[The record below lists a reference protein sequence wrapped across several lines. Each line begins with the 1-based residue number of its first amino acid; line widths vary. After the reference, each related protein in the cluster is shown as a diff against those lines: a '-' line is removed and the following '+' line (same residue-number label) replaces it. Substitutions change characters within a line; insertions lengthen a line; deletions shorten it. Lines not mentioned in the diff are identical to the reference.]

1 MSSIRIEPNLYK
13 IIEPIGEGGFGK
25 VFVAKEIL
33 NGEELVAL
41 KVLKPEEMG
50 EDPLKRF
57 EREIRIHTQLKHKN
71 IIPIINFEL
80 NDSLDPENER
90 GLAYYTMPLARK
102 NFRELL
108 KEYREDHLGNV
119 EDLIAIFYFNQILD
133 GIEYAH
139 EKEIIH
145 RDLKPEN
152 ILIYGEEGEE
162 ILKISDFGLGKFL
175 NSHTQLTHTRD
186 ALGSDVYA
194 APEQYQDSKQV
205 DNRADIFSLGKI
217 LYEIITHDLPVTI
230 NYDKLSESRLKFIIR
245 KATQSDEEKRFRS
258 IQEMRDKINFLM
270 GNNSALKT
278 TTNQFSTLYEKYTV
292 DFEHSFLK
300 EIADLL
306 NNNSRDYILYTQS
319 FMNMEDTDLAV
330 MSAFYEEE
338 FYEVIENY
346 LYLING
352 GHEFSLTDKTTDFTL
367 FDILPHTI
375 ENLDLFENIIET
387 ILKLGFNHNRY
398 YIARVLGRTIIEV
411 TDETKVMIIGDIL
424 TNNPQAS
431 KWSKS
436 YFPSEEEFCEY
447 LKSILSEL

>member
-1 MSSIRIEPNLYK
+1 MSSIRIEPNLFQ

-25 VFVAKEIL
+25 VFIAKEIL
-33 NGEELVAL
+33 NSEELVAL

-50 EDPLKRF
+50 EDHLKRF
-57 EREIRIHTQLKHKN
+57 EREIRIHTQLKHQN

-108 KEYREDHLGNV
+108 KEYREDHLGNM
-119 EDLIAIFYFNQILD
+119 EDSMAVFFFNQILD

-152 ILIYGEEGEE
+152 ILIYGEEGDE

-175 NSHTQLTHTRD
+175 NSDTQLTHTRA

-230 NYDKLSESRLKFIIR
+230 NNDKISESRLKFIIR
-245 KATQSDEEKRFRS
+245 KATQSDKGRRFRS

-270 GNNSALKT
+270 GNKDTLKT
-278 TTNQFSTLYEKYTV
+278 TSNQFAHLYEKFTV
-292 DFEHSFLK
+292 NFEQSILK

-306 NNNSRDYILYTQS
+306 NNNSKDYILFTQS
-319 FMNMEDTDLAV
+319 FINMEDTDLAG

-338 FYEVIENY
+338 FFEVVENY
-346 LYLING
+346 LSLIKGN
-352 GHEFSLTDKTTDFTL
+352 HEFSLTDKITDFTL
-367 FDILPHTI
+367 FDILPNI
-375 ENLDLFENIIET
+375 DGNLDLFEDIIET
-387 ILKLGFNHNRY
+387 ILNLGFNHNRY
-398 YIARVLGRTIIEV
+398 YIARVLGRTIVKV
-411 TDETKVMIIGDIL
+411 TDDTKIMIIGDVL

-436 YFPSEEEFCEY
+436 YLPSEEEFCEY
-447 LKSILSEL
+447 LRSILSEL